1 MQALMMRVWMQALM
15 TEGVDAGTDEDV
27 DADAD
32 EGVDAGTDEGV
43 GAGTDEGVDA
53 ECSSR
58 FNNYVLRL
66 FGERRELPARLK

>member
-1 MQALMMRVWMQALM
+1 MQALM
-15 TEGVDAGTDEDV
+15 TEGVDAGTDE
-27 DADAD
+27 
-32 EGVDAGTDEGV
+32 GVD
-43 GAGTDEGVDA
+43 AGTDEGVDA

>member
-1 MQALMMRVWMQALM
+1 MQAMTIVWMQALM
-15 TEGVDAGTDEDV
+15 TEGVDAGTDE
-27 DADAD
+27 
-32 EGVDAGTDEGV
+32 GVD
-43 GAGTDEGVDA
+43 AGTDEGVDA